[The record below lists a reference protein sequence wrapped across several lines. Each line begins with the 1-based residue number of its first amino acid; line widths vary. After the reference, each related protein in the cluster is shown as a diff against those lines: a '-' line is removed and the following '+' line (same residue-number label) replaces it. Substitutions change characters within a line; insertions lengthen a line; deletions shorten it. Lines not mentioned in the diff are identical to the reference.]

1 MKKKKNIIIIIILI
15 VLISLGIIYQNNKEY
30 KYICL
35 NINLAEGDIVSEVY
49 LEECTTNKRLKK
61 GVITKKEELIPEDF
75 YTSYK
80 TLKKYNKGEILY
92 KSDFEIYIYP
102 KSQEVDVELLKE
114 IEVMNHGNSSE
125 EFTKYKAYIK
135 DNKLYAKNLKT
146 NEEKIIFSKEKVASI
161 AIRPF
166 CCAGNAKLLIL
177 TTTGNVYISKK
188 DCHYSFNFDF
198 PFEKI
203 NISNIKGFKL
213 IPKDDYD
220 PVKELYGITS
230 NEEIKHIETNWD

>member
-1 MKKKKNIIIIIILI
+1 MKKKKNVIIIVATLILLTYI
-15 VLISLGIIYQNNKEY
+15 AIYQRNKEY
-30 KYICL
+30 TYICL
-35 NINLAEGDIVSEVY
+35 NQNLSEGDIVAE
-49 LEECTTNKRLKK
+49 LHLAECTTNKRLKK
-61 GVITKKEELIPEDF
+61 GTITKKEELLHEDF

-80 TLKKYNKGEILY
+80 TLKNYKEGEILY
-92 KSDFEIYIYP
+92 KNDFEIYIYP
-102 KSQEVDVELLKE
+102 KSQEASIELLKE
-114 IEVMNHGNSSE
+114 LEVMNHGNSSE
-125 EFTKYKAYIK
+125 DFTKYKAYIK
-135 DNKLYAKNLKT
+135 GNKLYAINLKT
-146 NEEKIIFSKEKVASI
+146 NEEKIIFEKEKVSSI

-177 TTTGNVYISKK
+177 TTNGNVYISKK

-220 PVKELYGITS
+220 PVKDLYGITY
-230 NEEIKHIETNWD
+230 NEELKFIETNLD

>member
-1 MKKKKNIIIIIILI
+1 MKKKKNIIIVII
-15 VLISLGIIYQNNKEY
+15 VLLLAFGVIYQSNKEHT
-30 KYICL
+30 YICL
-35 NINLAEGDIVSEVY
+35 NINLAEGDIVSEHF

-61 GVITKKEELIPEDF
+61 GVVTKKEELIPEDF

-92 KSDFEIYIYP
+92 KDDFEIYIYP
-102 KSQEVDVELLKE
+102 KSQEADIELLKE
-114 IEVMNHGNSSE
+114 IEVMDHGNSSE
-125 EFTKYKAYIK
+125 DFTKYKAYIK

-146 NEEKIIFSKEKVASI
+146 NEEKLIFSKEKVSSI

-177 TTTGNVYISKK
+177 TTNGNVYISKK

-220 PVKELYGITS
+220 PVKDLYGITY
-230 NEEIKHIETNWD
+230 NDELKFIETSWD

>member
-1 MKKKKNIIIIIILI
+1 MKKKKNIIIIIIILLLTLI
-15 VLISLGIIYQNNKEY
+15 GIYQNNKEY

-35 NINLAEGDIVSEVY
+35 NINLAEGDIVSEIY

-61 GVITKKEELIPEDF
+61 GAITKKEELIPEDF

-92 KSDFEIYIYP
+92 KSDFEIYVYP

-125 EFTKYKAYIK
+125 DFTKYKAYIK
-135 DNKLYAKNLKT
+135 NNKLYAINLKT
-146 NEEKIIFSKEKVASI
+146 NEEKIIFEKEKIASI

-166 CCAGNAKLLIL
+166 CCAGDAKLLIL
-177 TTTGNVYISKK
+177 TTNGNVYISKK
-188 DCHYSFNFDF
+188 DCHYSFSFNF

-213 IPKDDYD
+213 IPTDDYD
-220 PVKELYGITS
+220 QVKELYGITFD
-230 NEEIKHIETNWD
+230 EELKHIETNWD

>member
-1 MKKKKNIIIIIILI
+1 MKNKKNIIIIIILI
-15 VLISLGIIYQNNKEY
+15 ILLTLIGIYQNNKEY

-35 NINLAEGDIVSEVY
+35 NINLAEGDIVSEIY
-49 LEECTTNKRLKK
+49 LEECTTKKRLKK
-61 GVITKKEELIPEDF
+61 GAITKKEELIPEDF

-80 TLKKYNKGEILY
+80 TLKNYNKGEILY
-92 KSDFEIYIYP
+92 KDDFEIYIYP
-102 KSQEVDVELLKE
+102 KSQEVSIELLTE
-114 IEVMNHGNSSE
+114 IEVINHGDSSE
-125 EFTKYKAYIK
+125 DFTKYKAYIK

-146 NEEKIIFSKEKVASI
+146 NEEKLIFSKEKVSSI

-188 DCHYSFNFDF
+188 DCHYSFNFYF

-230 NEEIKHIETNWD
+230 NDELKFIETIFD